1 MGCGLF
7 LVDAQEIQQQEEIGY
22 IGRQRN
28 GFLKRFGCDDAAAF
42 LDVENLQIESESSSE
57 TLRLLGCT
65 GK

>member
-7 LVDAQEIQQQEEIGY
+7 LVDAQEIQQQGEIGY

-42 LDVENLQIESESSSE
+42 LDVENLQSESE
-57 TLRLLGCT
+57 
-65 GK
+65 